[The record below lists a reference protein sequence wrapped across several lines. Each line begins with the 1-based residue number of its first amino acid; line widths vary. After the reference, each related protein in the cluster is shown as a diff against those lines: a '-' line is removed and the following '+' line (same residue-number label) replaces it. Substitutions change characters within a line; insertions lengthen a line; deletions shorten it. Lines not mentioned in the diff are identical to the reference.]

1 LPAERG
7 LDQSKH
13 AIGWS
18 VSKGIYLIDAHE
30 YVVCGGIG
38 RGKEQGLCSG
48 GPDGGG
54 RARYTAGTTKPAEPK
69 LSSPLEN
76 VLLEELRDL
85 TVRVEVLQKTLG
97 TAISLMSQQQRD
109 TIIEALAL
117 SLKMTGSEDPRGV
130 AGPAVKEMMD
140 YALLPWYG
148 AEGRTEDA

>member
-1 LPAERG
+1 M
-7 LDQSKH
+7 
-13 AIGWS
+13 
-18 VSKGIYLIDAHE
+18 
-30 YVVCGGIG
+30 
-38 RGKEQGLCSG
+38 
-48 GPDGGG
+48 
-54 RARYTAGTTKPAEPK
+54 
-69 LSSPLEN
+69 SSPLEK

-97 TAISLMSQQQRD
+97 TAISLMSQKQRD

-140 YALLPWYG
+140 YALLPWYA